1 MSRGQWLALTTVALV
16 GCTGTIDS
24 VVGDGGGGTATHEGG
39 GAHDSGAARLPDA
52 SGAVDEAGTLEEAAT
67 ASEAGTVEDAQ
78 STATSEGGDSGI
90 ACASRS
96 GYFACGSNVCDR
108 AIQACY
114 SSSCDWYGNI
124 GTTIGGGGADA
135 AACGSCPSCAC
146 LQPTLYPGCNCA
158 EDDAGTIVISCQG
171 CYGSPPGRLER
182 IA

>member
-24 VVGDGGGGTATHEGG
+24 VVGDGGGGAV
-39 GAHDSGAARLPDA
+39 HDSGAAGLPDA
-52 SGAVDEAGTLEEAAT
+52 SGVVDEAGTLEEAAT
-67 ASEAGTVEDAQ
+67 AREAGTVEDAQ
-78 STATSEGGDSGI
+78 TATSEGGDSGI